1 MSVSRRQPGLI
12 VSAAAHATLLA
23 ATLVAFNSATRFQ
36 DAQEAIP
43 VEMISTSDFSQIS
56 KGEKAAKDVRQVQ
69 KADKVADK
77 TEQKP
82 TPPIAEAKKDVP
94 LPPPN
99 FKRLPDPGEDEEPK
113 KPEPQK
119 MAALPPPRPV
129 EETRPAP
136 LPPERPQ
143 PAKAEPKDER
153 KEEPKEAEAVAPKP
167 PPRPKETRVE
177 PKPEP
182 KPAPTPPEKPR
193 LNKDEIAKLLA
204 HDKPA
209 DKAASKPKS
218 GQETDQ
224 PKSRFNANDIS
235 RLLDHDK
242 PQATGSTGREVV
254 RTASLG
260 APSGTAPRMS
270 PNLKDAFASWISDT
284 YMNCWSPPLT
294 AKSYDYKPQIVIRL
308 QADGSLAAEPALRN
322 PSADPL
328 AVSMVN
334 SAMQAVRRCN
344 PLNVPAQFKPFY
356 EQWKSNTIEFDPNLK
371 S

>member
-23 ATLVAFNSATRFQ
+23 ATLVAFNSTTKFQ

-43 VEMISTSDFSQIS
+43 VEMISTSEFSQIS
-56 KGEKAAKDVRQVQ
+56 KGEKTAKEVRQVQ

-113 KPEPQK
+113 KPEK
-119 MAALPPPRPV
+119 LAALPPPRPP
-129 EETRPAP
+129 EETKPAP

-143 PAKAEPKDER
+143 PVKAEPKDEP
-153 KEEPKEAEAVAPKP
+153 KEEPKEAETVAPKP
-167 PPRPKETRVE
+167 PPRPKETKVE
-177 PKPEP
+177 PKPDP
-182 KPAPTPPEKPR
+182 KPTPTPPEKPR
-193 LNKDEIAKLLA
+193 LNRDEIAKLLA
-204 HDKPA
+204 HEKPA

-218 GQETDQ
+218 GEPNDQ
-224 PKSRFNANDIS
+224 QKSRFSTNDIS
-235 RLLDHDK
+235 RFLDRDK

-260 APSGTAPRMS
+260 TAAGTAPRMTPS
-270 PNLKDAFASWISDT
+270 MVDALNGWLIGEYRRCFNYIGNSRGYVPQVRVTFRPN
-284 YMNCWSPPLT
+284 
-294 AKSYDYKPQIVIRL
+294 
-308 QADGSLAAEPALRN
+308 GGLAAEPALLN
-322 PSADPL
+322 PTSDPAFQSL
-328 AVSMVN
+328 VAAALNAVH
-334 SAMQAVRRCN
+334 QCN
-344 PLNVPAQFKPFY
+344 PLKVPQEYASYFD
-356 EQWKSNTIEFDPNLK
+356 QWKTRTIYFDPEAMR
-371 S
+371 